1 MTTYTVVFAPEAEE
15 QLAALYRYIADH
27 ASPDVAL
34 HYTNAIVAHCEGLN
48 HVPLRGRRREDIRA
62 GLRITHYKGRAIIA
76 FAVDAAQVSIL
87 GVFYGGQDYETFL
100 QSDPGA

>member
-1 MTTYTVVFAPEAEE
+1 
-15 QLAALYRYIADH
+15 
-27 ASPDVAL
+27 
-34 HYTNAIVAHCEGLN
+34 
-48 HVPLRGRRREDIRA
+48 
-62 GLRITHYKGRAIIA
+62 LRITHYKGRAIIA